1 MNQQAIG
8 KFIAKKRKEKNLTQ
22 EQLASKLGLSNKTI
36 SKYETGRSMPDYAII
51 TNLCQILDITIG
63 ELINGQEDGDNTKDQ
78 LMDLLKRI
86 QELEKQKDMLLGIV
100 ILVMAMVLMT
110 LSYSFSGSNFS
121 DFIFGALLGIAVAS
135 MFVSILIIIKNVI

>member
-1 MNQQAIG
+1 M
-8 KFIAKKRKEKNLTQ
+8 
-22 EQLASKLGLSNKTI
+22 ASKLGLSNKTI

-51 TNLCQILDITIG
+51 TNLCQVLDITIG
-63 ELINGQEDGDNTKDQ
+63 KLINGQEDGDNTKDQ

-100 ILVMAMVLMT
+100 ILVMAMFLMT

-121 DFIFGALLGIAVAS
+121 DFIFGALLGIAVVS
-135 MFVSILIIIKNVI
+135 IFVSVLIIIKNIIQNNLFDCFDLLSR

>member
-1 MNQQAIG
+1 M
-8 KFIAKKRKEKNLTQ
+8 
-22 EQLASKLGLSNKTI
+22 ASKLGLSNKTI

-51 TNLCQILDITIG
+51 TNLCQVLDITIG

-100 ILVMAMVLMT
+100 ILVMAMFLMT
-110 LSYSFSGSNFS
+110 LSYSFSDSNFS
-121 DFIFGALLGIAVAS
+121 DFISGALLGIAVVS
-135 MFVSILIIIKNVI
+135 IFVSVLIIIKNIIQNNLFDCFDLLSR

>member
-1 MNQQAIG
+1 M
-8 KFIAKKRKEKNLTQ
+8 
-22 EQLASKLGLSNKTI
+22 ASKLGLSNKTI

-100 ILVMAMVLMT
+100 ILVMAMFLMT
-110 LSYSFSGSNFS
+110 LSYSFSDSNFS
-121 DFIFGALLGIAVAS
+121 DFISGALLGIAVVS
-135 MFVSILIIIKNVI
+135 IFVSVLIIIKNIIQNNLFDCFDLLSR